1 MCPVLNV
8 WYNSERQKIMNS
20 LDEIKD
26 ILRSHKEDL
35 RVKYHVKDIGVF
47 GSFARGEE
55 SNNSDLDLLVDF
67 DEPIG
72 WEYVDL
78 IVYLESILGMKVDL
92 VTPMALKRQIKD
104 NILKELV
111 AV

>member
-1 MCPVLNV
+1 
-8 WYNSERQKIMNS
+8 MNS
-20 LDEIKD
+20 LDEIRD
-26 ILRSHKEDL
+26 ILQSHKEEL
-35 RVKYHVKDIGVF
+35 RVKYHVKELGVF

-55 SNNSDLDLLVDF
+55 SNKSDIDILVDF

-72 WEYVDL
+72 WEYIDL
-78 IVYLESILGMKVDL
+78 ISYLESILGLKVDL

>member
-1 MCPVLNV
+1 
-8 WYNSERQKIMNS
+8 MNS
-20 LDEIKD
+20 LDEIRD
-26 ILRSHKEDL
+26 ILRSHKQDL
-35 RVKYHVKDIGVF
+35 RMKYHVKELGVF

-55 SNNSDLDLLVDF
+55 SNSSDVDILVDF

-72 WEYVDL
+72 WEYIDL
-78 IVYLESILGMKVDL
+78 IAYLESILGMKVDL

-111 AV
+111 SV

>member
-1 MCPVLNV
+1 M
-8 WYNSERQKIMNS
+8 IS
-20 LDEIKD
+20 LDEIRD
-26 ILRSHKEDL
+26 ILQSHKEEL
-35 RVKYHVKDIGVF
+35 RVKYHVKELGVF

-55 SNNSDLDLLVDF
+55 SNKSDIDILVDF

-72 WEYVDL
+72 WEYIDL
-78 IVYLESILGMKVDL
+78 ISYLESILGLKVDL
-92 VTPMALKRQIKD
+92 VTPMALKRQIKN

>member
-1 MCPVLNV
+1 
-8 WYNSERQKIMNS
+8 MNS
-20 LDEIKD
+20 LDEIRD
-26 ILRSHKEDL
+26 ILRSHKQDL
-35 RVKYHVKDIGVF
+35 RTKYHVKELGVF

-55 SNNSDLDLLVDF
+55 SNSSDVDILVDF

-72 WEYVDL
+72 WEYIDL
-78 IVYLESILGMKVDL
+78 IAYLEGILGMKVDL

-111 AV
+111 SV

>member
-1 MCPVLNV
+1 M
-8 WYNSERQKIMNS
+8 
-20 LDEIKD
+20 
-26 ILRSHKEDL
+26 
-35 RVKYHVKDIGVF
+35 KYHVKELGVF

-55 SNNSDLDLLVDF
+55 SNSSDVDILVDF

-72 WEYVDL
+72 WEYIDL
-78 IVYLESILGMKVDL
+78 IAYLESILGMKVDL

-111 AV
+111 SV

>member
-1 MCPVLNV
+1 
-8 WYNSERQKIMNS
+8 MNS
-20 LDEIKD
+20 LDEIRD
-26 ILRSHKEDL
+26 ILRSHKQDL
-35 RVKYHVKDIGVF
+35 RTKYHVKELGVF

-55 SNNSDLDLLVDF
+55 SNSSDVDILVDF

-72 WEYVDL
+72 WEYIDL
-78 IVYLESILGMKVDL
+78 IAYLEGILGMKVDL

-111 AV
+111 SI

>member
-1 MCPVLNV
+1 M
-8 WYNSERQKIMNS
+8 KT

-26 ILRSHKEDL
+26 TLRSHRDDL
-35 RVKYHVKDIGVF
+35 RLKYHVKNIGIF

-55 SNNSDLDLLVDF
+55 NNRSDIDILVDF

-78 IVYLESILGMKVDL
+78 IAYLESILGMKVDL
-92 VTPMALKRQIKD
+92 ATPMALKRQIKE
-104 NILKELV
+104 NILKEV
-111 AV
+111 VSV

>member
-1 MCPVLNV
+1 
-8 WYNSERQKIMNS
+8 MNS
-20 LDEIKD
+20 LDEIKN
-26 ILRSHKEDL
+26 ILRSHKQEL
-35 RVKYHVKDIGVF
+35 RMKYHVKELGVF

-55 SNNSDLDLLVDF
+55 SNSSDVDILVDF

-72 WEYVDL
+72 WEYIDL
-78 IVYLESILGMKVDL
+78 IAYLESILGMKVDL

-111 AV
+111 SV

>member
-1 MCPVLNV
+1 
-8 WYNSERQKIMNS
+8 MNS
-20 LDEIKD
+20 LDEIRD
-26 ILRSHKEDL
+26 ILRSHKQDL
-35 RVKYHVKDIGVF
+35 RMKYHVKELGVF

-55 SNNSDLDLLVDF
+55 SDSSDVDILVDF

-72 WEYVDL
+72 WEYIDL
-78 IVYLESILGMKVDL
+78 IAYLESILGMKVDL

-111 AV
+111 SV